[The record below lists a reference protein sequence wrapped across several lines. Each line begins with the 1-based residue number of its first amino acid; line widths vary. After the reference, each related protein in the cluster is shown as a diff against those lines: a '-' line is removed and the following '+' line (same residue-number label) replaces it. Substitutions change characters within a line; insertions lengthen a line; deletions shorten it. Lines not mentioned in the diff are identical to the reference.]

1 MFAELYTRLGGP
13 SRGNYDYR
21 VELAAVIIIPQQ
33 SYIAQTIL
41 AYNTVIIII
50 GNLVF
55 KRC

>member
-55 KRC
+55 KR